1 LIMRVRLKLSAIW
14 LLVAGCV
21 VEEGEHH
28 DLDAQI
34 ANLRKSA
41 KSTVQPLPSV
51 PQAVRV
57 NYTALTLRSPFVS
70 LSVATEKDQL
80 SGAVALPPDL
90 LRSPEPLEFF
100 KYSSLSMVGA
110 LSLGQ
115 QRWALIKD
123 GEGGIHRVAK
133 GNYIGQN
140 LGEITQIDNAQL
152 KFVETVPNGSGG
164 WTSRAR
170 LLLMTEE

>member
-1 LIMRVRLKLSAIW
+1 MMGVRLKLLAIW
-14 LLVAGCV
+14 LLASGCV

-57 NYTALTLRSPFVS
+57 NYTALTLRSPFVP
-70 LSVATEKDQL
+70 LPVVTEKDQ
-80 SGAVALPPDL
+80 STGATALPPDL

-123 GEGGIHRVAK
+123 GEGGIHRVTK
-133 GNYIGQN
+133 GNYIGEN
-140 LGEITQIDNAQL
+140 LGEIIHIDNAQL
-152 KFVETVPNGSGG
+152 QLVETVPNGSGG

>member
-1 LIMRVRLKLSAIW
+1 M
-14 LLVAGCV
+14 
-21 VEEGEHH
+21 
-28 DLDAQI
+28 
-34 ANLRKSA
+34 
-41 KSTVQPLPSV
+41 QPLPSV

-57 NYTALTLRSPFVS
+57 NYTALTLRSPFVP
-70 LSVATEKDQL
+70 LPVVTEKDQ
-80 SGAVALPPDL
+80 STGAAALPPDL

-110 LSLGQ
+110 LSLRQ

-123 GEGGIHRVAK
+123 GEGGIHRVTK
-133 GNYIGQN
+133 GNYIGEN
-140 LGEITQIDNAQL
+140 LGEIIHIDNAQL
-152 KFVETVPNGSGG
+152 QLVETVPNGSGG

>member
-1 LIMRVRLKLSAIW
+1 MTDVRLKLLAIW
-14 LLVAGCV
+14 LLVAGCMT
-21 VEEGEHH
+21 EQEYH
-28 DLDAQI
+28 DLDAQM
-34 ANLRKSA
+34 AESRQRA
-41 KSTVQPLPSV
+41 ETVVESLPVV
-51 PQAVRV
+51 PQPVRV
-57 NYTALTLRSPFVS
+57 NYTALTLRSPFVP
-70 LSVATEKDQL
+70 SVVTAEKDQS
-80 SGAVALPPDL
+80 SGVVVHPPDP

-100 KYSSLSMVGA
+100 KYSALSMVGT

-123 GEGGIHRVAK
+123 GDGGIHRVAK
-133 GNYIGQN
+133 GNYIGEN

-170 LLLMTEE
+170 LLLITEE

>member
-1 LIMRVRLKLSAIW
+1 MMGVRLKLLAIW
-14 LLVAGCV
+14 LLASGCV

-57 NYTALTLRSPFVS
+57 NYTALTLRSPFVP
-70 LSVATEKDQL
+70 LPVVTEKDQ
-80 SGAVALPPDL
+80 STGAAALPPDL

-123 GEGGIHRVAK
+123 GEGGIHRVTK
-133 GNYIGQN
+133 GNYIGEN
-140 LGEITQIDNAQL
+140 LGEIIHIDNAQL
-152 KFVETVPNGSGG
+152 QLVETVPNGSGG

>member
-1 LIMRVRLKLSAIW
+1 MMGVRLKLLAIW
-14 LLVAGCV
+14 LLASGCV

-41 KSTVQPLPSV
+41 KTTVQPLPSV

-57 NYTALTLRSPFVS
+57 NYTALTLRSPFVP
-70 LSVATEKDQL
+70 LPVVTEKDQ
-80 SGAVALPPDL
+80 STGAAALPPDL

-123 GEGGIHRVAK
+123 GEGGIHRVTK
-133 GNYIGQN
+133 GNYIGEN
-140 LGEITQIDNAQL
+140 LGEIIHIDNAQL
-152 KFVETVPNGSGG
+152 QLVETVPNGSGG

>member
-1 LIMRVRLKLSAIW
+1 MMGVRLKLLAIW
-14 LLVAGCV
+14 LLASGCV

-41 KSTVQPLPSV
+41 KTTVQPLPSV

-57 NYTALTLRSPFVS
+57 NYTALTLRSPFVP
-70 LSVATEKDQL
+70 LPVVTEKDQ
-80 SGAVALPPDL
+80 STGAAALPPDL

-123 GEGGIHRVAK
+123 GEGGIHRVTE
-133 GNYIGQN
+133 GNYIGEN
-140 LGEITQIDNAQL
+140 LGEIIHIDNAQL
-152 KFVETVPNGSGG
+152 QLVETVPNGSGG